1 MLSVDEALK
10 IVLAHAT
17 PLPPVRVA
25 LGDAL
30 GCVLAEEVASD
41 VDSPPH
47 DKAMVD
53 GYAVVAA
60 DLASGRATLRLLE
73 VITAGEVPRL
83 IVEPGTTTRI
93 MTGAPIPAGADA
105 VVMVE
110 RSSIAPDG
118 RIALDEARTVA
129 GQNFFRRGRSLV
141 RGQVVLRPGA
151 RLRSIEVGAL
161 AEVGRG
167 EVQVVRRPSVA
178 VLATGNELVAPSA
191 MPDPGQIRNSNG
203 PMLVAAVREA
213 GATPVDLGIARD
225 DVDDLAR
232 LIEAGLAHDVLLLS
246 GGVSAGVLD
255 LVPAVLKSLAVD
267 EVFHKVN
274 LKPGKP
280 LWFGH
285 KVAGTL
291 PTLVFGLPG
300 NPVGSLVCFE
310 LFVRPVIAKLSGRC
324 DIAALR
330 VSATLTKPVAQ
341 RGDRPT
347 YFPAAYC
354 ETNAYRRVEPLPWQG
369 SADLA
374 TLVQAN
380 SLLVLPPGDKT
391 YAEGEPVEV
400 HLLGN

>member
-129 GQNFFRRGRSLV
+129 GQNIFRRGRSLV